1 MVESVTVTIL
11 GSGTIVPS
19 LARSTC
25 SFLLEAAGQK
35 LLFDIGPGTMRRL
48 LEAGTSINEIDLL
61 LLSHLHP
68 DHSGELVSFFFA
80 AKYPETYRRRC
91 PFTLVGAR
99 GLRRFFEG
107 LTGVYGDW
115 IVLPEDLFSLR
126 ELDNR
131 KPDALAAGQLAV
143 RSRPMAH
150 TESSIGYRV
159 EAPGGIAVAY
169 SGDTDL
175 CDGLVKLA
183 ANADLF
189 ICECS
194 LPDGMKIAGHLTPS
208 EAGEAAARA
217 GAKRLVLTH
226 FYPECDG
233 VDIEAQCRKT
243 WQGPL
248 TLAEDLMRI
257 EIAADRGPSGQWPVA
272 LK

>member
-1 MVESVTVTIL
+1 MSESITVTIL

-25 SFLLEAAGQK
+25 SFLLEAAGMK

-48 LEAGTSINEIDLL
+48 LEAGTTIGEIDVL

-68 DHSGELVSFFFA
+68 DHSGELVSFLFA
-80 AKYPETYRRRC
+80 NLYPEAYRRSR
-91 PFTLVGAR
+91 PFTLAGAR
-99 GLRRFFEG
+99 GLRKFFDG
-107 LTGVYGDW
+107 LTAVYGDW

-131 KPDALAAGQLAV
+131 KPAAFAAGKMAV
-143 RSRPMAH
+143 RSRPVVH
-150 TESSIGYRV
+150 TEGSIGYGV
-159 EAPGGIAVAY
+159 EVPGGVSVAY
-169 SGDTDL
+169 SIDTDL

-183 ANADLF
+183 RDVDLF

-194 LPDGMKIAGHLTPS
+194 VPDRMTVHGHLTPS

-233 VDIEAQCRKT
+233 ADIETQCR
-243 WQGPL
+243 
-248 TLAEDLMRI
+248 
-257 EIAADRGPSGQWPVA
+257 
-272 LK
+272 

>member
-1 MVESVTVTIL
+1 MDEVTVTIL

-19 LARSTC
+19 LARSAC

-48 LEAGTSINEIDLL
+48 LEAGTTINEIDLL

-68 DHSGELVSFFFA
+68 DHSGELASFLFA
-80 AKYPETYRRRC
+80 TKYPETYRRRR
-91 PFTLVGAR
+91 PVTLAGAR
-99 GLRRFFEG
+99 GLRKFFDG

-131 KPDALAAGQLAV
+131 KPDALAAGPMAV
-143 RSRPMAH
+143 RSRPVLH
-150 TESSIGYRV
+150 TDNSIGYRV
-159 EAPGGIAVAY
+159 ELPGGIALAY

-175 CDGLVKLA
+175 CDNLVKLA
-183 ANADLF
+183 ENAALF

-194 LPDGMKIAGHLTPS
+194 LPDGMKVAGHLTPS

-233 VDIEAQCRKT
+233 VDIEAQCRRT

-248 TLAEDLMRI
+248 ALAEDLMKIRI
-257 EIAADRGPSGQWPVA
+257 SPGR
-272 LK
+272 

>member
-1 MVESVTVTIL
+1 MAESVTVTIL

-25 SFLLEAAGQK
+25 SFLLESAGFK

-48 LEAGTSINEIDLL
+48 LEAGIAIGEIDLL

-68 DHSGELVSFFFA
+68 DHSGELVSFLFA
-80 AKYPETYRRRC
+80 AKYPETYRRRR
-91 PFTLVGAR
+91 PFTLAGAR
-99 GLRRFFEG
+99 GLRKFFNG
-107 LTGVYGDW
+107 LVAVYGNW
-115 IVLPEDLFSLR
+115 IVLPEDIFSLR

-131 KPDALAAGQLAV
+131 KPDAFAAGLMAV
-143 RSRPMAH
+143 RSRPVVH
-150 TESSIGYRV
+150 TESSIGYRIEV
-159 EAPGGIAVAY
+159 PGGISVAY
-169 SGDTDL
+169 SGDTDF

-183 ANADLF
+183 REVDLF

-194 LPDGMKIAGHLTPS
+194 VPDGMKVPGHLIPS
-208 EAGEAAARA
+208 EAGEAATRA

-226 FYPECDG
+226 FYPECDRA
-233 VDIEAQCRKT
+233 DIEAQCRKT

-257 EIAADRGPSGQWPVA
+257 EISPER
-272 LK
+272 

>member
-1 MVESVTVTIL
+1 MSETVTVTIL

-48 LEAGTSINEIDLL
+48 LEAGTTISDIDLL

-68 DHSGELVSFFFA
+68 DHSGELVSFLFA
-80 AKYPETYRRRC
+80 TKYPETYRRRR

-99 GLRRFFEG
+99 GLRKFFEG
-107 LTGVYGDW
+107 LIAVYGEW

-131 KPDALAAGQLAV
+131 KQDALSAGQIV
-143 RSRPMAH
+143 IRSRPMVH

-159 EAPGGIAVAY
+159 EVPGGISVAY

-183 ANADLF
+183 RNADLF

-194 LPDGMKIAGHLTPS
+194 LPDGMKVAGHLTPS
-208 EAGEAAARA
+208 EAGEVAARA

-233 VDIEAQCRKT
+233 VDIETQCRKT

-248 TLAEDLMRI
+248 TLAEDLMKIRI
-257 EIAADRGPSGQWPVA
+257 SPRR
-272 LK
+272 

>member
-1 MVESVTVTIL
+1 MSESITVTIL

-25 SFLLEAAGQK
+25 SFLLEAAGMK

-48 LEAGTSINEIDLL
+48 LEAGTTINEIDVLL
-61 LLSHLHP
+61 ISHLHP
-68 DHSGELVSFFFA
+68 DHSGELASFLFA
-80 AKYPETYRRRC
+80 TKYPETYRRRH
-91 PFTLVGAR
+91 PLTLAGAR
-99 GLRRFFEG
+99 GLRKFFDG
-107 LTGVYGDW
+107 LTALYGDW
-115 IVLPEDLFSLR
+115 IVLPENLFSLR

-131 KPDALAAGQLAV
+131 KPDAFAAGQMAV
-143 RSRPMAH
+143 RSRPVVH

-159 EAPGGIAVAY
+159 EVPGGISLAY

-175 CDGLVKLA
+175 CEGLVKLA
-183 ANADLF
+183 RDVDLF

-194 LPDGMKIAGHLTPS
+194 VPDGMKVPGHLTPS
-208 EAGEAAARA
+208 EAGEAATKAD
-217 GAKRLVLTH
+217 AKRLVLTH

-248 TLAEDLMRI
+248 TLAEDLMKI
-257 EIAADRGPSGQWPVA
+257 EISPAR
-272 LK
+272 

>member
-1 MVESVTVTIL
+1 MDAVTVTIL

-19 LARSTC
+19 LRRSTC
-25 SFLLEAAGQK
+25 SFLLEAVGQK

-48 LEAGTSINEIDLL
+48 LEARITIGEIDLL

-68 DHSGELVSFFFA
+68 DHSGELASFLFA
-80 AKYPETYRRRC
+80 TKYPETYRRRSA
-91 PFTLVGAR
+91 FTLAGAR
-99 GLRRFFEG
+99 GLKKFFNG

-115 IVLPEDLFSLR
+115 IVLPEDIFCLK

-131 KPDALAAGQLAV
+131 KPDSLFAGNMLV
-143 RSRPMAH
+143 RSRPVAH

-159 EAPGGIAVAY
+159 ETPGEVSVAY

-175 CDGLVKLA
+175 CDSLVELA
-183 ANADLF
+183 RDVDLF
-189 ICECS
+189 LCECS
-194 LPDGMKIAGHLTPS
+194 LPDEMKVPGHLTPS

-217 GAKRLVLTH
+217 GAKRLVLIH

-233 VDIEAQCRKT
+233 ADIETQCRKT

-248 TLAEDLMRI
+248 TLAEDLMVI
-257 EIAADRGPSGQWPVA
+257 KLAVG
-272 LK
+272 

>member
-1 MVESVTVTIL
+1 MSESITVTIL

-25 SFLLEAAGQK
+25 SFLLEAAGMK

-48 LEAGTSINEIDLL
+48 LEAGTTIGEIDVL

-68 DHSGELVSFFFA
+68 DHSGELVSFLFA
-80 AKYPETYRRRC
+80 TKYSETYRRRR
-91 PFTLVGAR
+91 PLILAGAR
-99 GLRRFFEG
+99 GLQKFFDG
-107 LTGVYGDW
+107 LTAVYGDW

-131 KPDALAAGQLAV
+131 KPDALAGGQMAV
-143 RSRPMAH
+143 RSRPVVH
-150 TESSIGYRV
+150 TEGSIGYRV
-159 EAPGGIAVAY
+159 EVPGGVSVAY

-183 ANADLF
+183 RDVNLF

-194 LPDGMKIAGHLTPS
+194 LPDGIKVPGHLTPS
-208 EAGEAAARA
+208 KAGEAATRA

-233 VDIEAQCRKT
+233 ADIETQCRKT

-257 EIAADRGPSGQWPVA
+257 EISPER
-272 LK
+272 